1 MVNALPEDP
10 GSIFS
15 TYPEA
20 QKHQELQKR
29 RDYCPLVTS
38 VGHKTHMVQASWTSV
53 QAKHP
58 LMHIKIK
65 IKRKTSTCMEG
76 GRTILSGAKM
86 GTFYVLDKI
95 CES

>member
-15 TYPEA
+15 TYPGA

-38 VGHKTHMVQASWTSV
+38 VGHMDICAGKTPSHAH
-53 QAKHP
+53 KN
-58 LMHIKIK
+58 KN
-65 IKRKTSTCMEG
+65 
-76 GRTILSGAKM
+76 
-86 GTFYVLDKI
+86 
-95 CES
+95 

>member
-20 QKHQELQKR
+20 QKHQELQKQ

-38 VGHKTHMVQASWTSV
+38 VGHMDICAGKTPSHAH
-53 QAKHP
+53 KN
-58 LMHIKIK
+58 KN
-65 IKRKTSTCMEG
+65 
-76 GRTILSGAKM
+76 
-86 GTFYVLDKI
+86 
-95 CES
+95 